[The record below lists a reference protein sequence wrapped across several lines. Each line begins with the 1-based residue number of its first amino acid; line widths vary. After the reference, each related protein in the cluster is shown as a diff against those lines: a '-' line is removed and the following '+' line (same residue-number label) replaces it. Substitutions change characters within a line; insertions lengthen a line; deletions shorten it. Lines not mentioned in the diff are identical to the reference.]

1 MCLKANDNCPCIIQK
16 VQFRSVQLVSC
27 NPMDCSTSGFP
38 VQHSQ
43 SPLSRR
49 CHPTISSS
57 VISFSSCLQ
66 SFPASGSFP
75 VSQFFASG
83 VQSIGVS
90 ALTSKSKKMQTQR
103 TRPCGDGG
111 QDWSDAV
118 TKQGVSEA
126 TRHWR
131 RQNRSSHRAFGG
143 SVAQLTSLFQTSVS
157 RTERMNFCGLKFLEI
172 CYSSNRKLILMGFPY
187 GEIYFPRS
195 MVFKQ
200 LFQGLDPSV
209 QLGHYWESRW

>member
-1 MCLKANDNCPCIIQK
+1 MPSNHLI
-16 VQFRSVQLVSC
+16 L
-27 NPMDCSTSGFP
+27 
-38 VQHSQ
+38 
-43 SPLSRR
+43 
-49 CHPTISSS
+49 CHLLLFLPSI
-57 VISFSSCLQ
+57 
-66 SFPASGSFP
+66 FPASGSFP